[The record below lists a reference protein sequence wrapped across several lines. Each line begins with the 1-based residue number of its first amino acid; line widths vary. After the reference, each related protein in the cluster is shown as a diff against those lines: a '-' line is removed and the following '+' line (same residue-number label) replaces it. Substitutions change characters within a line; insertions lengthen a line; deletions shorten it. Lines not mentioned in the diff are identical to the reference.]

1 MRTLVLADHPGPL
14 VLPDRPTTDDYPP
27 LPHGLTLDDAVAR
40 RAHQVGPGDLLL
52 AEFTDATGTGPRPA
66 EHIPD
71 PYPAAPHPLSACPCT
86 GCEACNAMDSWTL
99 ADHSRTAD
107 IGWRYVCL
115 APAEDGEPCTIV
127 LRNRPMAVIPA
138 GTVARARAQYPTR
151 PATVAADAPGTP
163 HTVPAAEFTRA
174 LHAWNT
180 GHPHA
185 IPAEASDTTPVP
197 VTVAGTTVDVHPGLL
212 RMLTALITD
221 QQSALTHPE
230 GHCPHCAGT
239 GSAADA
245 TGPDPADFD
254 SYEGSDGLIYHGFG
268 EPDIEATAEAA
279 TQAHTPQDDQ

>member
-1 MRTLVLADHPGPL
+1 MRTLPLADHPGPL
-14 VLPDRPTTDDYPP
+14 VLPDRPTTTDYPP

-52 AEFTDATGTGPRPA
+52 AEFTETTGTGPRPA

-71 PYPAAPHPLSACPCT
+71 PYPAAPHLLSACPCT

-99 ADHSRTAD
+99 ADQGRTAD
-107 IGWRYVCL
+107 TGWRYVCL

-127 LRNRPMAVIPA
+127 LRNRPMAIIPA
-138 GTVARARAQYPTR
+138 GAVARARAQYPTR
-151 PATVAADAPGTP
+151 PPAVAADVPGTP

-174 LHAWNT
+174 LHAWST

-185 IPAEASDTTPVP
+185 IPAEASDTSPVP

-221 QQSALTHPE
+221 QHGAFTHPA

-239 GSAADA
+239 GSAGDA
-245 TGPDPADFD
+245 TGPDPAGFD

-279 TQAHTPQDDQ
+279 AQAHTVQGDQ